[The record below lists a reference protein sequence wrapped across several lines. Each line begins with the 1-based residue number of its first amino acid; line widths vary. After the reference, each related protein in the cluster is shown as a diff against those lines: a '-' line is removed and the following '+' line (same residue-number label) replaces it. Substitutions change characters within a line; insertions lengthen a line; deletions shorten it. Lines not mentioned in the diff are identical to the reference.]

1 MQMLLLHIS
10 HTVALPEGE
19 SFRPYARNVMD
30 TASSFTISKIFSLTC
45 IYILDICL
53 YTYII

>member
-1 MQMLLLHIS
+1 MQMLLLHIF

-19 SFRPYARNVMD
+19 SFRLYTRNVMD

-45 IYILDICL
+45 IYILDIRA
-53 YTYII
+53 